1 MFYVKQNETTASLKR
16 VPILMVDE
24 TDGATPET
32 GLTLYPEVSING
44 GAYAGAA
51 GTWSEVGYGVY
62 YYQLDSTEISTLGW
76 AGIHVTASGA
86 RNYDAIAQIAAF
98 NMYSAA
104 GVGITAGDVWSY
116 DISAETTAGTAGSQL
131 NLAAL
136 PSGAGATAGDVWD
149 YVIGGDSAQFLLG
162 NINTNVNNLPSAN
175 TIRDAVWNAQLD
187 ESAGFST
194 SPPYASGLM
203 SQAGTAATTLPA
215 DVWSYATRTL
225 TSGGGATAGDIWT
238 YDISAITTSGTAGS
252 QLNLAAI
259 PSGGAGLTA
268 GDVWDFNITG
278 FGVTGSAAE
287 YVTQTNFT
295 VGNIETYVANQTP
308 QDIWT
313 YAGIEGRTITG
324 GSVTSVVDPVSI
336 TTAAM
341 AGVANTVWTVAS
353 RTITGGT
360 ADTVTSVTNTVD
372 ISTQS
377 VTDIW
382 SEDVSSYSTPSAGYD
397 LTQAASGGA
406 GITAGDVWSYDI
418 SAIVGAGLAGSQLNL
433 AASAI
438 GATSGDIATAVWD
451 YTGTTIPTST
461 KETLESANTYASNAS
476 SQTGASA
483 IRDAVWDTDLSFLSG
498 TTQAA
503 GILYEAA
510 AGTTLNAPSA
520 VWSYATRTLT
530 SGGGITAGDVWS
542 YDISAITSAGTAG
555 SQLNLAA
562 LPSGGSGL
570 TAGDVWAYDITSAVP
585 NSSAEVLNFAK
596 YYADVA
602 QANTNDIGGTVWGYN
617 ATLGGSIP
625 AAGGYLVQAGDAT
638 TTAITAADVWSYSP
652 RTITGGSVTSVVDG
666 VTVTTNNDKTGYSL
680 SASQTFDLTGN
691 ITGNLSGSVGSV
703 TANVGLST
711 ATQSSI
717 ANSVWGYATRT
728 LTSSGTAITAG
739 DVWDYAGGRTITGGT
754 VADVTNPVSITTAS
768 MSGVAGTIWNSAVA
782 SYSTNGTYGKLVLR
796 SDQASQTGNVTLRSA
811 AGINMVDADVHR
823 IDNDVDAAT
832 NLKNALTGI
841 GASWTGNV
849 VGNVTGSVNSVVNPV
864 DVSSASMSGIANT
877 VWTAATKTITG
888 GTVDTVTNPV
898 NVSSAS
904 MSGVAGTVWS
914 YGSRTLTS
922 GAGATAGDIWTYN
935 IASISTSG
943 TAAKQLNDAAVSGS
957 VVTVVN
963 GPYVLTSIAE
973 GTDGQLDILR
983 NSVQSIQLNLVDGN
997 GSPFNIGGNYTVD
1010 VDVYDVSGALAANY
1024 TPTVDF
1030 AGNGIIS
1037 FDIDTDVT
1045 GTDGRYTLVVS
1056 LTDGD
1061 VIKLGPLNILVRPL

>member
-16 VPILMVDE
+16 VPILMVDA

-175 TIRDAVWNAQLD
+175 TIRDAVWNADLT

-203 SQAGTAATTLPA
+203 SQAGTSATTLPA

-268 GDVWDFNITG
+268 GDVWSFNITG
-278 FGVTGSAAE
+278 FGSTGSAAL
-287 YVTQTNFT
+287 YATNTNFT
-295 VGNIETYVANQTP
+295 VNNIESYVANQTP

-313 YAGIEGRTITG
+313 YTGLEGRTITG

-353 RTITGGT
+353 RTITGGI

-382 SEDVSSYSTPSAGYD
+382 SEDVSAYSTPSAGYD
-397 LTQAASGGA
+397 LTQAASGGV
-406 GITAGDVWSYDI
+406 GISAGDVW
-418 SAIVGAGLAGSQLNL
+418 N
-433 AASAI
+433 
-438 GATSGDIATAVWD
+438 
-451 YTGTTIPTST
+451 
-461 KETLESANTYASNAS
+461 
-476 SQTGASA
+476 
-483 IRDAVWDTDLSFLSG
+483 
-498 TTQAA
+498 
-503 GILYEAA
+503 
-510 AGTTLNAPSA
+510 
-520 VWSYATRTLT
+520 
-530 SGGGITAGDVWS
+530 
-542 YDISAITSAGTAG
+542 
-555 SQLNLAA
+555 
-562 LPSGGSGL
+562 
-570 TAGDVWAYDITSAVP
+570 YDITSAVP

-691 ITGNLSGSVGSV
+691 ISGSVGSVTNAVDVSNTSLSAIASTVWTAPIRTLTTAGSALTAGDVWDYAGGRTITGGTMTTNNDKTGYSLSASQTFDLTGNITGNLSGSVGSV

-728 LTSSGTAITAG
+728 LTSAAGATAG
-739 DVWDYAGGRTITGGT
+739 DIWSYAGGRTITGGSVT
-754 VADVTNPVSITTAS
+754 SVVDPVDVTTLSQASIATE
-768 MSGVAGTIWNSAVA
+768 VWNDTVA
-782 SYSTNGTYGKLVLR
+782 SYSTNGTFGKNILR
-796 SDQASQTGNVTLRSA
+796 ADAANKVGDVTLRSA
-811 AGINMVDADVHR
+811 GGINMVDADVHR
-823 IDNDVDAAT
+823 IDNDADAAT
-832 NLKNALTGI
+832 FLKDALTGV

-864 DVSSASMSGIANT
+864 SVTTASMSGIANT

-904 MSGVAGTVWS
+904 MSGIAGTVWS
-914 YGSRTLTS
+914 YTPRTLTS

-973 GTDGQLDILR
+973 GSDGQLDILR